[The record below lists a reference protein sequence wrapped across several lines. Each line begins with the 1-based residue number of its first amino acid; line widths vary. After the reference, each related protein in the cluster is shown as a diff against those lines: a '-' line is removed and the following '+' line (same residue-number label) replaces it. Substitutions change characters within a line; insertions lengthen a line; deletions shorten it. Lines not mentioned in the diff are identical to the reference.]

1 MTYYSHETRPNSR
14 TDTRAN
20 IKFSLQAWKLKS
32 QHHETE
38 TNPTSSRCLL
48 DMKRGRSWNSFSKA
62 KATSTTFLASLSTC
76 SAPLVSRR
84 RKSRAS
90 SLFARFFC
98 KCARQ
103 ENHHPVQVTTGYKE
117 TFSERMALAGL
128 KAHHRVAL
136 GVSGGPD
143 SMALCVLAA
152 DWKISGLESS
162 GKESGLIDG
171 LLAIIVDH
179 GLRAESGEE
188 ANTVRE
194 RVSEMG
200 IRCEIAR
207 CEWKDGRPEQGNL
220 QEAAR
225 EMRYE
230 MFHKVCIE
238 QQFGILLLAH
248 HADDQAELLVIRLS
262 RNSGVLGLAG
272 MAFTSQFFAKHT
284 YAHGVDP
291 MNSGILLVRPFLDF
305 SKKDMYMICQENE
318 QKWVEDPSNRSPLF
332 VRNRIRMSL
341 QKFSSSVFSS
351 EVQSLISTCR
361 RTRAYVDKICANLL
375 HEAVTVMDQG
385 YAVIDLKTLNPS
397 KVEDICLA
405 KFIAHVTQYI
415 SQRQRPIRGS
425 TSKLLLSYMRRS
437 PCKTSLTA
445 AGCYL
450 CPAPGSRGT
459 KILVCCS
466 VNCPLPSKVELF
478 YSGSSAEEKCAIPY
492 DLKEIMDNANTS
504 SNLSSADASDVPFLN
519 EEETNRFKSK
529 PDVTLDYQPK
539 HALESV
545 GTSPNQCLRPG
556 QMGFFM
562 NRFFILWKPCKEDVC
577 REFTQDGDLAVEGLD
592 CKCRFCSLGHDMV
605 AEIRHMMESDWL
617 FLTELSKSQNAKKS
631 DLDNAVSSSVTEQ
644 AAEKAS
650 SCLDYA
656 RESARTVLQLLKPV
670 PVAVRRSLPVLV
682 DSQGLLLSI
691 PSLSFKHCPCLEI
704 EAKFQPRV
712 PLGGG
717 HSSFI

>member
-1 MTYYSHETRPNSR
+1 
-14 TDTRAN
+14 
-20 IKFSLQAWKLKS
+20 
-32 QHHETE
+32 
-38 TNPTSSRCLL
+38 
-48 DMKRGRSWNSFSKA
+48 
-62 KATSTTFLASLSTC
+62 
-76 SAPLVSRR
+76 
-84 RKSRAS
+84 
-90 SLFARFFC
+90 
-98 KCARQ
+98 
-103 ENHHPVQVTTGYKE
+103 
-117 TFSERMALAGL
+117 MALAGL
-128 KAHHRVAL
+128 KPHHRIAL

-152 DWKISGLESS
+152 DWKISGLDSA
-162 GKESGLIDG
+162 GKESGFIDG

-179 GLRAESGEE
+179 GLRAESREE
-188 ANTVRE
+188 ANMVRE
-194 RVSEMG
+194 RVAEMG
-200 IRCEIAR
+200 IRCEIAC

-272 MAFTSQFFAKHT
+272 MAFTSQIFAKHA
-284 YAHGVDP
+284 YSQGVDP
-291 MNSGILLVRPFLDF
+291 MSGGILLVRPFLDF
-305 SKKDMYMICQENE
+305 SKKDMYKICQENE

-341 QKFSSSVFSS
+341 QEFSSSVFSS
-351 EVQSLISTCR
+351 ELQSLISACR
-361 RTRAYVDKICANLL
+361 RTRTHIDKICSNLL
-375 HEAVTVMDQG
+375 QEAVTVMDQG

-405 KFIAHVTQYI
+405 KFIAHVAQYI
-415 SQRQRPIRGS
+415 SQRHRPIRS
-425 TSKLLLSYMRRS
+425 NTSKLLLRYMRSS

-478 YSGSSAEEKCAIPY
+478 YSGSSAQEKCVIPY

-504 SNLSSADASDVPFLN
+504 SNLSSADASDVHFLN
-519 EEETNRFKSK
+519 VTSGSVLDEAKRLNLISESTYRSVLMLQEEETNRFKYKS
-529 PDVTLDYQPK
+529 DVTPDYRPK
-539 HALESV
+539 YAIESV
-545 GTSPNQCLRPG
+545 GTSHNQCLQPG

-562 NRFFILWKPCKEDVC
+562 NRFFISWKPCKEDVC
-577 REFTQDGDLAVEGLD
+577 RKFTQEETSSNGGLVVEGLD
-592 CKCRFCSLGHDMV
+592 YKCTFCSLGHDMV

-617 FLTELSKSQNAKKS
+617 YLAELSKSQNVKS
-631 DLDNAVSSSVTEQ
+631 DPDNAVSSSVTEQ

-656 RESARTVLQLLKPV
+656 RVSAGRVLQLLKPI

-704 EAKFQPRV
+704 EATFQPRV

-717 HSSFI
+717 HNSFI

>member
-1 MTYYSHETRPNSR
+1 MARGLILTS
-14 TDTRAN
+14 
-20 IKFSLQAWKLKS
+20 QAKS
-32 QHHETE
+32 
-38 TNPTSSRCLL
+38 
-48 DMKRGRSWNSFSKA
+48 
-62 KATSTTFLASLSTC
+62 TSTTFLSSFSTC
-76 SAPLVSRR
+76 SVRLFSRR
-84 RKSRAS
+84 RSFRTS
-90 SLFARFFC
+90 SPFSRFFC
-98 KCARQ
+98 KCALQ
-103 ENHHPVQVTTGYKE
+103 EHHAVQAMAAYKE
-117 TFSERMALAGL
+117 TFSKRMALAGL
-128 KAHHRVAL
+128 KPHHRIAL

-152 DWKISGLESS
+152 DWKISGLDSAD
-162 GKESGLIDG
+162 KESGFIDG

-179 GLRAESGEE
+179 RLRAESEEE
-188 ANTVRE
+188 ANTMRE

-207 CEWKDGRPEQGNL
+207 CEWDDGRPEQGNL

-230 MFHKVCIE
+230 VFHKVCIE
-238 QQFGILLLAH
+238 RQFGILLLAH

-272 MAFTSQFFAKHT
+272 MAFTSQFFAKHMYT
-284 YAHGVDP
+284 HGVDP
-291 MNSGILLVRPFLDF
+291 MRGGILLVRPFLDF

-351 EVQSLISTCR
+351 EVQSVISACR
-361 RTRAYVDKICANLL
+361 RTRAYVDKICSNLL

-405 KFIAHVTQYI
+405 KFIANVTQYI
-415 SQRQRPIRGS
+415 SQRHRPIRGN
-425 TSKLLLSYMRRS
+425 TSKLLLSYIRRS

-466 VNCPLPSKVELF
+466 ANCPLPSKVELF
-478 YSGSSAEEKCAIPY
+478 YSGSSAEEKYAVPY

-504 SNLSSADASDVPFLN
+504 SNLLSEDASDVHFLN
-519 EEETNRFKSK
+519 VTSGSVLGEAKRLNLISESTYGSILMLQEEETNRFKFKSE
-529 PDVTLDYQPK
+529 VTPDYQPK
-539 HALESV
+539 YAVESV
-545 GTSPNQCLRPG
+545 GTSHKQCLRPG

-562 NRFFILWKPCKEDVC
+562 NRFFISWKPCKEDVC
-577 REFTQDGDLAVEGLD
+577 REFTQDGDLVLERLD
-592 CKCRFCSLGHDMV
+592 YKCSFCSHGHDME

-617 FLTELSKSQNAKKS
+617 YLAELSKSQ
-631 DLDNAVSSSVTEQ
+631 NAVSSSVTEQ
-644 AAEKAS
+644 AAERAS

-656 RESARTVLQLLKPV
+656 RVSARSVLQMLKPI
-670 PVAVRRSLPVLV
+670 PVAARRSLPVLV

-691 PSLSFKHCPCLEI
+691 PSSLLTGFLSRACCLLLKLLSCIAVSRI
-704 EAKFQPRV
+704 E
-712 PLGGG
+712 
-717 HSSFI
+717 

>member
-1 MTYYSHETRPNSR
+1 
-14 TDTRAN
+14 
-20 IKFSLQAWKLKS
+20 
-32 QHHETE
+32 
-38 TNPTSSRCLL
+38 
-48 DMKRGRSWNSFSKA
+48 
-62 KATSTTFLASLSTC
+62 
-76 SAPLVSRR
+76 
-84 RKSRAS
+84 
-90 SLFARFFC
+90 
-98 KCARQ
+98 
-103 ENHHPVQVTTGYKE
+103 
-117 TFSERMALAGL
+117 MALAGL
-128 KAHHRVAL
+128 KPHHRVAL

-152 DWKISGLESS
+152 DWKISGLESA
-162 GKESGLIDG
+162 GKESGFIDG

-179 GLRAESGEE
+179 GLRAESQEE
-188 ANTVRE
+188 AHMVRE

-200 IRCEIAR
+200 ITCEIAC
-207 CEWKDGRPEQGNL
+207 CEWKDGKPEQGNL

-248 HADDQAELLVIRLS
+248 HADDQ
-262 RNSGVLGLAG
+262 
-272 MAFTSQFFAKHT
+272 
-284 YAHGVDP
+284 
-291 MNSGILLVRPFLDF
+291 
-305 SKKDMYMICQENE
+305 ICQENE

-351 EVQSLISTCR
+351 EVQSLISACR
-361 RTRAYVDKICANLL
+361 RTRAYVDKKCSNLL
-375 HEAVTVMDQG
+375 QEAVTVMGQG

-405 KFIAHVTQYI
+405 KFIANVTQYI
-415 SQRQRPIRGS
+415 SQRQRPIRGN
-425 TSKLLLSYMRRS
+425 TSKLLLRYMRTS

-492 DLKEIMDNANTS
+492 DLKEIMENAKTS
-504 SNLSSADASDVPFLN
+504 SNLSSADASDVHFLN
-519 EEETNRFKSK
+519 IASGSVLDEAKRLNIISESTYRSVLTLREEETNRFKFK
-529 PDVTLDYQPK
+529 PDVTPDYRPK
-539 HALESV
+539 YAIESV
-545 GTSPNQCLRPG
+545 GTSHNQCLRPG

-562 NRFFILWKPCKEDVC
+562 NRFFISWKPCKEHVC
-577 REFTQDGDLAVEGLD
+577 REFTQEATSSNGGLVVEALD
-592 CKCRFCSLGHDMV
+592 YKCRFCSLGHDMV
-605 AEIRHMMESDWL
+605 AEIRHMVESDWL
-617 FLTELSKSQNAKKS
+617 YLAELSKSQNVKKS
-631 DLDNAVSSSVTEQ
+631 DPDNAVSSTATEQ
-644 AAEKAS
+644 ALDKAS

-656 RESARTVLQLLKPV
+656 RVSAFRVLQLLKPI
-670 PVAVRRSLPVLV
+670 PVAARRSLPVLV

-691 PSLSFKHCPCLEI
+691 PSVSFKHCPCLEI

>member
-1 MTYYSHETRPNSR
+1 
-14 TDTRAN
+14 
-20 IKFSLQAWKLKS
+20 
-32 QHHETE
+32 
-38 TNPTSSRCLL
+38 
-48 DMKRGRSWNSFSKA
+48 
-62 KATSTTFLASLSTC
+62 
-76 SAPLVSRR
+76 
-84 RKSRAS
+84 
-90 SLFARFFC
+90 
-98 KCARQ
+98 
-103 ENHHPVQVTTGYKE
+103 
-117 TFSERMALAGL
+117 MALAGL
-128 KAHHRVAL
+128 KPHHRVAL

-152 DWKISGLESS
+152 DWKISGLESA
-162 GKESGLIDG
+162 GKESGFIDG

-179 GLRAESGEE
+179 GLRAESQEE
-188 ANTVRE
+188 AHMVRE

-200 IRCEIAR
+200 ITCEIAC
-207 CEWKDGRPEQGNL
+207 CEWKDGKPEQGNL

-272 MAFTSQFFAKHT
+272 MAFTSQFFAKHA
-284 YAHGVDP
+284 YSQGVDP
-291 MNSGILLVRPFLDF
+291 TNGGIILVRPFLDF

-351 EVQSLISTCR
+351 EVQSLISACR
-361 RTRAYVDKICANLL
+361 RTRAYVDKKCSNLL
-375 HEAVTVMDQG
+375 QEAVTVMGQG

-405 KFIAHVTQYI
+405 KFIANVTQYI
-415 SQRQRPIRGS
+415 SQRQRPIRGN
-425 TSKLLLSYMRRS
+425 TSKLLLRYMRTS

-492 DLKEIMDNANTS
+492 DLKEIMENAKTS
-504 SNLSSADASDVPFLN
+504 SNLSSADASDVHFLN
-519 EEETNRFKSK
+519 IASGSVLDEAKRLNIISESTYRSVLTLREEETNRFKFK
-529 PDVTLDYQPK
+529 PDVTPDYRPK
-539 HALESV
+539 YAIESV
-545 GTSPNQCLRPG
+545 GTSHNQCLRPG

-562 NRFFILWKPCKEDVC
+562 NRFFISWKPCKEHVC
-577 REFTQDGDLAVEGLD
+577 REFTQEATSSNGGLVVEALD
-592 CKCRFCSLGHDMV
+592 YKCRFCSLGHDMV
-605 AEIRHMMESDWL
+605 AEIRHMVESDWL
-617 FLTELSKSQNAKKS
+617 YLAELSKSQNVKKS
-631 DLDNAVSSSVTEQ
+631 DPDNAVSSTATEQ
-644 AAEKAS
+644 ALDKAS

-656 RESARTVLQLLKPV
+656 RVSAFRVLQLLKPI
-670 PVAVRRSLPVLV
+670 PVAARRSLPVLV

-691 PSLSFKHCPCLEI
+691 PSVSFKHCPCLEI